1 MAKELSEGIRDQIIA
16 LSNEGYSQRTIA
28 KKIMVS
34 KGAVQRT
41 LQRFRETGRYSTTP
55 RSGRPRVTTSNEDQD
70 IKITSLRNRSATAGQ
85 IQSIINATLC
95 NPTSLNNLWDVLNRC
110 RNNMQQTVLRK
121 LVHSMPSCADA
132 VLKAKGG
139 HTKY

>member
-1 MAKELSEGIRDQIIA
+1 MAKELIEGLRGQIIA

-41 LQRFRETGRYSTTP
+41 VQRFRETGRYSTTP
-55 RSGRPRVTTSNEDQD
+55 RSGRPRVTISNEDQY

-85 IQSIINATLC
+85 IQSIVNATREKAI
-95 NPTSLNNLWDVLNRC
+95 SR
-110 RNNMQQTVLRK
+110 QTVQRRLTKCGLHGRVAVSKPLLRPQNK
-121 LVHSMPSCADA
+121 R
-132 VLKAKGG
+132 KR
-139 HTKY
+139 

>member
-16 LSNEGYSQRTIA
+16 LSDEGYSQRTIA

-55 RSGRPRVTTSNEDQD
+55 RSGRPRVTTSNEDQY

-85 IQSIINATLC
+85 IQSTVCPKKNVTL
-95 NPTSLNNLWDVLNRC
+95 
-110 RNNMQQTVLRK
+110 
-121 LVHSMPSCADA
+121 
-132 VLKAKGG
+132 
-139 HTKY
+139 TKVQIEMLSIELQSYL